1 MAETAQTM
9 DAETGSNLH
18 QQAVTAAYARIAA
31 PELTPSGRVLQEMRD
46 TNTPF
51 WQLALNYSKQ
61 WHKDYLAAPLG
72 PIEMAE
78 FQTATAVSLRQQQA
92 MEQNT
97 QESFQTYL
105 SRFYSQY
112 SAAES

>member
-1 MAETAQTM
+1 
-9 DAETGSNLH
+9 
-18 QQAVTAAYARIAA
+18 
-31 PELTPSGRVLQEMRD
+31 
-46 TNTPF
+46 
-51 WQLALNYSKQ
+51 
-61 WHKDYLAAPLG
+61 
-72 PIEMAE
+72 MAE